1 MAGRRCPGA
10 WTRNAFGSACSGLGG
25 GTVVLGDRG
34 DRVELLDG
42 IEPRPKALEEGAL
55 GSRRADRMP
64 ASSGG
69 REQDVVR
76 FL

>member
-1 MAGRRCPGA
+1 
-10 WTRNAFGSACSGLGG
+10 
-25 GTVVLGDRG
+25 VVLGDRG
-34 DRVELLDG
+34 DRVELLDDT
-42 IEPRPKALEEGAL
+42 EPRPKALEEGAL

-64 ASSGG
+64 ASSGV

>member
-1 MAGRRCPGA
+1 
-10 WTRNAFGSACSGLGG
+10 
-25 GTVVLGDRG
+25 VVLGDRG
-34 DRVELLDG
+34 DGVELLDDT
-42 IEPRPKALEEGAL
+42 EPRPKALEEGAL